1 MSSSSC
7 RGTKKSIYRKDVG
20 GEVIKGTEMGV
31 YYRTKTKRRKKFSEV
46 QNGDKQMEMKK
57 NLEKKPGIVCRTN
70 ASRKEYD
77 APSFE
82 ED

>member
-20 GEVIKGTEMGV
+20 GEVLKVRKWVFTTEP
-31 YYRTKTKRRKKFSEV
+31 KRKEEKSFQRCK
-46 QNGDKQMEMKK
+46 NGDKQMEMEK
-57 NLEKKPGIVCRTN
+57 NLEKKPDIVCRIN

-77 APSFE
+77 APSF
-82 ED
+82 